1 MSINRTFSSYYV
13 SSLYLFSCLIQMYCR
28 ISCLV
33 SFHPCR
39 GRGRMQILASEFVF
53 VPINSKHRPTEYFSP
68 TTVSPSVNFINI
80 ETVVFLYVECATNST
95 VGLFYDL

>member
-1 MSINRTFSSYYV
+1 
-13 SSLYLFSCLIQMYCR
+13 MYCR
-28 ISCLV
+28 ISFLV